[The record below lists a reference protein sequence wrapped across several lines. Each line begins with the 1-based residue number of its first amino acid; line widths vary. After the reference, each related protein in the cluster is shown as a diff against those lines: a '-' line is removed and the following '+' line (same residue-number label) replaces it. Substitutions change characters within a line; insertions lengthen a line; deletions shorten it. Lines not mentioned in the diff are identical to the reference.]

1 MRKPLSFLV
10 LCLAVVSL
18 LLGPASA
25 QQGGQTPPGGGGAPT
40 APTTPTAPTP
50 SPTPSP
56 TPGRPTTPTY
66 PQPTSPTDRQQDRF
80 PEMQR
85 PIFLSGKVTLEDGT
99 PPPEPAVIERVCN
112 GTVRPE
118 GYTDSKGRFSFQL
131 GQNAQFMPDASW
143 GGDSSFG
150 GAGSRPGSAGGFGSS
165 SGISERDLAGC
176 EIRASLA
183 GYLSDVV
190 PLVGR
195 RALDNPDVGR
205 IVLHRYGN
213 VEGATISATSL
224 AAPKDA
230 KKAYDKGLDS
240 KKKEKWADAR
250 KQFELAVKAYP
261 RYASAWYELGVASER
276 LGDTDSARKA
286 YAQSLDSDNKFVK
299 PYLQLAGI
307 SARTQ
312 NWQEL
317 ADTTSRVLRLDPYNY
332 PGIYYFDSV
341 AQFNLRHVDEAEKS
355 ARQAVKLDKQ
365 NLFPGANHIL
375 GVILATKGELA
386 DAAGFLKTYLKLAP
400 AAPDAAIVKKR
411 LAEIESIAAK
421 AAPAIQP

>member
-1 MRKPLSFLV
+1 
-10 LCLAVVSL
+10 
-18 LLGPASA
+18 
-25 QQGGQTPPGGGGAPT
+25 
-40 APTTPTAPTP
+40 
-50 SPTPSP
+50 
-56 TPGRPTTPTY
+56 
-66 PQPTSPTDRQQDRF
+66 
-80 PEMQR
+80 MQR
-85 PIFLSGKVTLEDGT
+85 PIFLSGRVVLEDGT
-99 PPPEPAVIERVCN
+99 PPPEPVVIERVCN
-112 GTVRPE
+112 SVTRPE
-118 GYTDSKGRFSFQL
+118 GYTDTKGRFSFQL
-131 GQNAQFMPDASW
+131 GQNTQFMPDASW
-143 GGDSSFG
+143 GGDSRFG
-150 GAGSRPGSAGGFGSS
+150 GADGRTGSMGGFGSN

-183 GYLSDVV
+183 GYMSDVV

-213 VEGATISATSL
+213 VEGTTISATTL

-230 KKAYDKGLDS
+230 KKAYDKGLDA

-250 KQFELAVKAYP
+250 KQFEIAVNAYP
-261 RYASAWYELGVASER
+261 RYASAWFELGLAAER
-276 LGDTDSARKA
+276 LGDTDIARKA
-286 YAQSLDSDNKFVK
+286 YAQSLDSDDKFVK

-307 SARTQ
+307 SARAQ

-341 AQFNLRHVDEAEKS
+341 AQFNLRNVEEAEKS

-400 AAPDAAIVKKR
+400 AAPDAAMAKKR
-411 LAEIESIAAK
+411 LAAIESTSAT
-421 AAPAIQP
+421 AAPAVQP